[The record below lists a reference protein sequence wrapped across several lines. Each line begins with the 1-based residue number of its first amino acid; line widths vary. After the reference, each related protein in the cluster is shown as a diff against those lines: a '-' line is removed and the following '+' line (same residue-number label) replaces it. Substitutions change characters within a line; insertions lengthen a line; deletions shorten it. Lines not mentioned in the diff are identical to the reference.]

1 MRDPRKDTRRVL
13 VIDDEPGIN
22 DLCRVV
28 LEGDGFDVD
37 TVLNGRDA
45 QPLIAQDD
53 EYDVCLVDVR
63 TPEMT
68 GMEFYQWIREEHPQL
83 ADRVIFTTGDT
94 MFDDT
99 RSFLEQSGRPLL
111 PKPFTPSE
119 LRGAIREAL
128 GR

>member
-1 MRDPRKDTRRVL
+1 MKDPRKDARRVL
-13 VIDDEPGIN
+13 VVEDEPGIN

-28 LEGDGFDVD
+28 LESDGFDVD
-37 TVLNGRDA
+37 IVLNGRDA
-45 QPLIAQDD
+45 QPVIERDD

-68 GMEFYQWIREEHPQL
+68 GRELYQWMRERHPQL
-83 ADRVIFTTGDT
+83 ADRVVFTTGDT
-94 MFDDT
+94 MDGDT
-99 RSFLEQSGRPLL
+99 GGFLERSGRPLL

-128 GR
+128 DR

>member
-37 TVLNGRDA
+37 IVLNGRDA

-68 GMEFYQWIREEHPQL
+68 GMELYQWIREEHPQL

-94 MFDDT
+94 MGDDT
-99 RSFLEQSGRPLL
+99 ASFLEQSARPLL

-119 LRGAIREAL
+119 LRGAIEEAL